1 MKFNRIIL
9 GGHLTRD
16 PERRSTPSGKTVV
29 SFGMAVN
36 GWKEDEVLFVDCS
49 AWEKT
54 GEAIAEHLGKGDP
67 ILVEGRLDLQRW
79 NDKEGNPRSKHSV
92 TVERFS
98 FAGGGAKEKKPAEV
112 EAGDDPSIPF
122 WP

>member
-16 PERRSTPSGKTVV
+16 PETRSTPSGKTVV
-29 SFGMAVN
+29 DFGLAVN
-36 GWKEDEVLFVDCS
+36 GFREDEVLFVDCT

-54 GEAIAEHLGKGDP
+54 GEAIAEHLHKGDP
-67 ILVEGRLDLQRW
+67 ILLEGRLDFRRW
-79 NDKEGNPRSKHSV
+79 DDKQGNPRSKHSV

-98 FAGGGAKEKKPAEV
+98 FAGSPNRKAKP
-112 EAGDDPSIPF
+112 EASASADDGDDEIPF
-122 WP
+122 